1 MNTDN
6 LPILERRAEAILEMR
21 VRALARSGKPVAWAY
36 RKPIPQKMKPMQFA
50 QQWT

>member
-1 MNTDN
+1 MDINVEET
-6 LPILERRAEAILEMR
+6 LQRREAALLDIR

-50 QQWT
+50 QQWV